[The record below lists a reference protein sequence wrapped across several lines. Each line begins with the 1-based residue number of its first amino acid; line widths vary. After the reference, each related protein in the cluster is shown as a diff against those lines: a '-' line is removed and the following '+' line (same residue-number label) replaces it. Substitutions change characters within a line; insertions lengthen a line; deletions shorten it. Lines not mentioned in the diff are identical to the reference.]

1 MNRSEFIQILWK
13 RFFKPAFLAVLII
26 YGIRFIYFAFKSN
39 SDERLLILIAV
50 SIFGILLI
58 ISLLNLLFVS
68 VLDKLKKVLPE
79 KFQNMFIIALRIVN
93 FMLPFAAGAYM
104 YYLIQQEFYTG
115 VILVCIFLILSVHDI
130 VLSFKKE
137 IQNKQVT

>member
-1 MNRSEFIQILWK
+1 VIKARWIKEPMNRSEFIQILWK

-39 SDERLLILIAV
+39 SDERLLILFAV

-79 KFQNMFIIALRIVN
+79 KLQNMFIIALRIVI
-93 FMLPFAAGAYM
+93 LC
-104 YYLIQQEFYTG
+104 YLLQQEH
-115 VILVCIFLILSVHDI
+115 ICII
-130 VLSFKKE
+130 
-137 IQNKQVT
+137 

>member
-1 MNRSEFIQILWK
+1 
-13 RFFKPAFLAVLII
+13 
-26 YGIRFIYFAFKSN
+26 
-39 SDERLLILIAV
+39 
-50 SIFGILLI
+50 
-58 ISLLNLLFVS
+58 
-68 VLDKLKKVLPE
+68 
-79 KFQNMFIIALRIVN
+79 
-93 FMLPFAAGAYM
+93 M